1 MRALLEAGA
10 PADATGQKGETALHL
25 ACLSPSAPSVQALF
39 AAGASP
45 HLAESQGLTPLH
57 LAASTGHALAVEALL
72 SAGARRDARD
82 RRGWTPVQM
91 AQRSCSR
98 PATAGGY
105 RAAIKA
111 LERAHRP
118 DTRDAREAAARA
130 SVRFWPGLGGPGP
143 ALPSSV
149 VIGVGSAHQQRA
161 RCWDQPRFLL

>member
-25 ACLSPSAPSVQALF
+25 ACLSPSAPSVQALL

-105 RAAIKA
+105 GAAINQGS
-111 LERAHRP
+111 LER
-118 DTRDAREAAARA
+118 EAGA
-130 SVRFWPGLGGPGP
+130 SV
-143 ALPSSV
+143 AV

-161 RCWDQPRFLL
+161 RCWDQPHSLL

>member
-1 MRALLEAGA
+1 MSALLEAGA
-10 PADATGQKGETALHL
+10 PADATGQKGETALPE
-25 ACLSPSAPSVQALF
+25 ACLSPSAPSVQALL

-57 LAASTGHALAVEALL
+57 LAASTGYALAVEALL
-72 SAGARRDARD
+72 PAGASRDARD
-82 RRGWTPVQM
+82 QRGWTPVQM

-105 RAAIKA
+105 GAAIKA
-111 LERAHRP
+111 LER
-118 DTRDAREAAARA
+118 REAGA
-130 SVRFWPGLGGPGP
+130 SV
-143 ALPSSV
+143 AV

>member
-72 SAGARRDARD
+72 SAGASRDARD
-82 RRGWTPVQM
+82 QRGWTPVQM
-91 AQRSCSR
+91 AQRSCSW

-111 LERAHRP
+111 LERRP

-130 SVRFWPGLGGPGP
+130 SVLAGARGPRRGQ
-143 ALPSSV
+143 ASSVAV

-161 RCWDQPRFLL
+161 RCWDQPHSLL

>member
-1 MRALLEAGA
+1 MSALLEAGA

-98 PATAGGY
+98 PATVGGY
-105 RAAIKA
+105 GAAIKA
-111 LERAHRP
+111 RERAHRP
-118 DTRDAREAAARA
+118 ESHREPRGQRCRRDRRGQRA
-130 SVRFWPGLGGPGP
+130 STARTMLGP
-143 ALPSSV
+143 AAFP
-149 VIGVGSAHQQRA
+149 VIIVHTAVR
-161 RCWDQPRFLL
+161 P

>member
-1 MRALLEAGA
+1 MSALLEAGA

-57 LAASTGHALAVEALL
+57 LAASTGYALAVEALL
-72 SAGARRDARD
+72 PAGASRDARD
-82 RRGWTPVQM
+82 QRGWTPVQM

-130 SVRFWPGLGGPGP
+130 SVLRWPGLRARRAAPGP
-143 ALPSSV
+143 ASSVAV

-161 RCWDQPRFLL
+161 

>member
-25 ACLSPSAPSVQALF
+25 ACLSPSAPSVQALL

-98 PATAGGY
+98 PATVGGY
-105 RAAIKA
+105 GAAIKA
-111 LERAHRP
+111 LDAGGWGQRCR
-118 DTRDAREAAARA
+118 RDRRGQRA
-130 SVRFWPGLGGPGP
+130 STARTMLGP
-143 ALPSSV
+143 AAFP
-149 VIGVGSAHQQRA
+149 VIIVHTAVR
-161 RCWDQPRFLL
+161 P